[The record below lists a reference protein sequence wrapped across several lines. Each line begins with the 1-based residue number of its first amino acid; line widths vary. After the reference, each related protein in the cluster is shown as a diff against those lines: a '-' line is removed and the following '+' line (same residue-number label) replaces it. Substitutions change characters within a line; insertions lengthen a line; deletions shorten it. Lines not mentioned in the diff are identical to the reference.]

1 MATLTQ
7 LYTRIILDT
16 NRDDMGSG
24 GELEQAKIDAVA
36 DSVEFYADEL
46 FWFNRKSG
54 TILTVA
60 STATSALP
68 SGMRIPQIVTYLSQP
83 LQKVELEVIEAAY
96 YAASPVLGIPTQW
109 AEDGGLIHF
118 YPTPDAVYSMPVYG
132 IADLGVP
139 ASSASNAWTVE
150 AYELTLN
157 HAKVLLC
164 RGPLRDPD
172 GLALAKDGRDE
183 ALTKLRR
190 ETRRRGKAPAT
201 TDLPVPTGFNIL
213 TG

>member
-1 MATLTQ
+1 MATITQ

-36 DSVEFYADEL
+36 DAIETYADEQ

-54 TILTVA
+54 NVTTTG
-60 STATSALP
+60 STATVALP
-68 SGMRIPQIVTYLSQP
+68 SGMRIATVVTYLGNA
-83 LQKVELEVIEAAY
+83 LLKVSLEDIESNVNAVT
-96 YAASPVLGIPTQW
+96 PVTGVPAKW
-109 AEDGGLIHF
+109 AEDNGSIHLW
-118 YPTPDAVYSMPVYG
+118 PVPDSAYTLGVYG

-139 ASSASNAWTVE
+139 APSNAWTVE
-150 AYELTLN
+150 GYRLILAA
-157 HAKVLLC
+157 AKKILF

-172 GLALAKDGRDE
+172 GLSMAKDEETE

-190 ETRRRGKAPAT
+190 EMRRRCSAGLVS
-201 TDLPVPTGFNIL
+201 DLPVPTGFNIV